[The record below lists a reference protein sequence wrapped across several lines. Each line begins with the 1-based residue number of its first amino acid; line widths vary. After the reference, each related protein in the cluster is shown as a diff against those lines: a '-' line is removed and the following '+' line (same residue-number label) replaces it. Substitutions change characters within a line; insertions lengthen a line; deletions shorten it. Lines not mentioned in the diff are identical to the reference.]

1 VVLAER
7 LSEWNP
13 VHVGVPAGAREVM
26 DGVREFLDAVRHHQ
40 LVKGHFRGLLHLAIG
55 RTISRRDGT
64 VISRGVTWRELAEVL
79 KLLRWDRELVREYGL
94 NPDDLPPRDRQR
106 FWYSAI
112 AAARIDS
119 NEARGEADKLVPLVA
134 KLGYVVSQ
142 PPA

>member
-1 VVLAER
+1 
-7 LSEWNP
+7 
-13 VHVGVPAGAREVM
+13 M
-26 DGVREFLDAVRHHQ
+26 DGVREFLDAVRHDQ
-40 LVKGHFRGLLHLAIG
+40 LVKGHFRGLLHLVIG

-64 VISRGVTWRELAEVL
+64 VLSRGVTWRQLAEVL
-79 KLLRWDRELVREYGL
+79 KLLRWDRELVPELGL

-119 NEARGEADKLVPLVA
+119 NEARGEADKLIPLVA

-142 PPA
+142 ASA